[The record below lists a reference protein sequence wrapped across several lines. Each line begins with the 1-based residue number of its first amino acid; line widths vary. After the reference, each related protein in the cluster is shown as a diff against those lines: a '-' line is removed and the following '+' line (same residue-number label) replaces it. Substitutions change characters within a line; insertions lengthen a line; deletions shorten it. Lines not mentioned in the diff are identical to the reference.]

1 VKTIVKKVGECKRLL
16 EIELPETIVQE
27 KFIQVYSE
35 LRKEAELRGFRK
47 GKAPQDLLR
56 KYYGKTATAEVTQR
70 LILESFKR
78 AVKEENL
85 APISSPQIRD
95 IKLESTNTFSF
106 KAEIEIKPQFK
117 LKNYKNLKV
126 KKKKIEVNDKDVEEV
141 LLRLQEMNAQLHP
154 VTGRTATKK
163 GDWLLCDCKL
173 FKGGNCVEEKENV
186 WVALE
191 EGKTSKEFIDG
202 LVGANIGSTVT
213 IKEKDVIHSIKVK
226 EIKEKCLPTLDDNF
240 AHSINRCKNL
250 AELKELIYNDLVR
263 HNEAKVK
270 LDMKNQLLQQLLKD
284 NKFSCPPSL
293 VEEELEQLVNE
304 AKLRQNLQ
312 RREEKKVFSQEEA
325 MKEELKTEAENRV
338 RLSFILDEI
347 ARQ

>member
-1 VKTIVKKVGECKRLL
+1 
-16 EIELPETIVQE
+16 
-27 KFIQVYSE
+27 
-35 LRKEAELRGFRK
+35 
-47 GKAPQDLLR
+47 
-56 KYYGKTATAEVTQR
+56 
-70 LILESFKR
+70 
-78 AVKEENL
+78 
-85 APISSPQIRD
+85 
-95 IKLESTNTFSF
+95 
-106 KAEIEIKPQFK
+106 
-117 LKNYKNLKV
+117 
-126 KKKKIEVNDKDVEEV
+126 
-141 LLRLQEMNAQLHP
+141 
-154 VTGRTATKK
+154 
-163 GDWLLCDCKL
+163 
-173 FKGGNCVEEKENV
+173 
-186 WVALE
+186 VALE
-191 EGKTSKEFIDG
+191 EGKTSKELIDG

-347 ARQ
+347 ARQENICVSPKEIEDSLKSIEEKTAQKINSPEKDLIDRLRFQLREGKVIDFLLKEAKITEAN